1 MASAWPINIT
11 KYRSRCSTASGS
23 LSRLALQGDC
33 PLPKQPISELA
44 GYAPDSE
51 EHGERGA
58 KQRTPGSIQQFPLR
72 NAPACT
78 ENIGF
83 AKEAQAV
90 ASKTKLVT
98 WQQLPLNDSAGG
110 QNATPANE
118 KAPGC

>member
-1 MASAWPINIT
+1 M
-11 KYRSRCSTASGS
+11 
-23 LSRLALQGDC
+23 LQGDC

-72 NAPACT
+72 SAPACT

-83 AKEAQAV
+83 AKGNTSLGKQNKARYLAT
-90 ASKTKLVT
+90 AST
-98 WQQLPLNDSAGG
+98 
-110 QNATPANE
+110 
-118 KAPGC
+118 